1 MRAMWGVRPRT
12 LAGRELRAGEMATKE
27 IVQAVLCG
35 GILCGVLDGLAATVS
50 FRMRGVPAQR
60 VWQNV
65 ASGLLGA
72 SAFQKGRRSAAL
84 GLVLHFTIALGAACV
99 FCLGAAFLPVLLRSP
114 VIAGAV
120 YGIVV
125 FLAMNLVVLPL
136 SAMPKRPFNAAVFVT
151 QLFIHILFVGLPVS
165 LSASRIL
172 G

>member
-1 MRAMWGVRPRT
+1 
-12 LAGRELRAGEMATKE
+12 
-27 IVQAVLCG
+27 
-35 GILCGVLDGLAATVS
+35 VLDALAATVS

-72 SAFQKGRRSAAL
+72 SAFQKGRNSAAL
-84 GLVLHFTIALGAACV
+84 GLVLHFVIAFSAASV
-99 FCLGAAFLPVLLRSP
+99 FCVTAAFLSGLLGSP
-114 VIAGAV
+114 LIAGAL

-125 FLAMNLVVLPL
+125 FLVMNLIVLPL
-136 SAMPKRPFNAAVFVT
+136 SAMPKRPLSVAVVVT
-151 QLFIHILFVGLPVS
+151 QIIIHILFVGLPIS